1 MTSIAE
7 LAAVI
12 RKAGFDIVQAG
23 ETEEMEDV
31 EAKVRASELRK
42 QKQLLWIG
50 LIFTVP
56 LIIFSMNCKRLTM
69 KWNTG

>member
-12 RKAGFDIVQAG
+12 RKAGFDLVQVG
-23 ETEEMEDV
+23 EAESLEDV
-31 EAKVRASELRK
+31 EAKVRAAEVNR
-42 QKQLLWIG
+42 QKRLLIIG

-56 LIIFSMNCKRLTM
+56 LIAYSMARDFGLVAFTI
-69 KWNTG
+69 